1 MSDFVFDVSKVEK
14 NYSEKSF
21 ARSRPEPRSDVFFE
35 FRVDSATL
43 SQARINEEKGTGG
56 YLQLN
61 LKVSALDGEGNA
73 MFTKFVNISHPT
85 IYQGHSPHDAAVS
98 IFAANV
104 SALHKEWYAYDTV
117 QQHPSN
123 PKKRIY
129 THEGVE
135 VSKDAFV
142 ASEKARTAA
151 VGALADD
158 LISPNEN
165 TRKEALEGL
174 VGRTFFAKVQPDKT
188 GQYVNVRPMIAIVTE
203 GEKVCYDAQEAY
215 GD

>member
-43 SQARINEEKGTGG
+43 SQARINAEKGTGG

-61 LKVSALDGEGNA
+61 LKVSALDSEGNA
-73 MFTKFVNISHPT
+73 IFTKFVNIAHPSV
-85 IYQGHSPHDAAVS
+85 YQGHAPHESAPS
-98 IFAANV
+98 IFAANI

-117 QQHPSN
+117 QQHPAN
-123 PKKRIY
+123 AKKRIY
-129 THEGVE
+129 TREGVE
-135 VSKDAFV
+135 VKGEAFTS
-142 ASEKARTAA
+142 SEKARAAAA
-151 VGALADD
+151 VSLADA
-158 LISPNEN
+158 LIDSNEN
-165 TRKEALEGL
+165 TRNEALQNL
-174 VGRTFFAKVQPDKT
+174 VGRTFYAKVQPDKT
-188 GQYVNVRPMIAIVTE
+188 GQYVNVRPMVAILTE
-203 GEKVCYDAQEAY
+203 GEKVCYDAHEAY